1 MHCDEQARY
10 GCNDFGQFLDIVN
23 YCNDVLHHVWVIETS
38 LRIEYATFLF
48 YGKNYMLYKHYT
60 LTRCLNWVSRLD
72 WLMVIVQDVKKQ
84 CNNVIHGLI
93 EKL

>member
-1 MHCDEQARY
+1 
-10 GCNDFGQFLDIVN
+10 
-23 YCNDVLHHVWVIETS
+23 
-38 LRIEYATFLF
+38 
-48 YGKNYMLYKHYT
+48 MLYKHYT

>member
-38 LRIEYATFLF
+38 LGIEYATFLF
-48 YGKNYMLYKHYT
+48 YGK
-60 LTRCLNWVSRLD
+60 
-72 WLMVIVQDVKKQ
+72 
-84 CNNVIHGLI
+84 IHVV
-93 EKL
+93 